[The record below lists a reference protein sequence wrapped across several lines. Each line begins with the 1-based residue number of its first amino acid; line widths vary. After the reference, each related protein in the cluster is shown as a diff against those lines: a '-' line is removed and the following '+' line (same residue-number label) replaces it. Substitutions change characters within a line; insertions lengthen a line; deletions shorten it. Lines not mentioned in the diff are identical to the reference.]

1 MDLENHTRNVW
12 IALGTLS
19 GLGMIV
25 ATIQTWAWFSKSG
38 KEIIDLPTLGKFL
51 LHFLGIL
58 STVIFLVMAGV
69 SVWWLIFFK
78 KQYDSTFE
86 SKTSSQQ
93 NIFKIL
99 FIVSFILKTVDIIH
113 LILRQTT
120 IDIFFID
127 WERSKTGNSNTVSA
141 WRTCFVANEF
151 NEIQTFRRI
160 HVPFHLLSVLFFL
173 KVINLENIA
182 LADTDIILFPSSSF
196 TANCTMEYNS
206 IFRIGTAFLVL
217 LGTAIIQY
225 LFYIIFY
232 QRLIGDKIINFIDLC
247 SVSNISI
254 IILDQIY
261 HGYYI
266 HGRSPHGIS
275 DVNIKDII
283 MNLERESRSM
293 SGTRGLQANSIEQ
306 IFIMKINKTFR
317 AQYDLLF
324 RQYYD
329 YIGPRRKRKDIE
341 RRTDILFQSYQNL
354 NRFLCAY
361 IDRSL
366 PTYQYFIRNRYL
378 LEKIFNYEFQT
389 SLNSGLSG
397 NMDNLLFI
405 DNEKIFTKILFY
417 GEENSLFIWNT
428 ITFLFIDFISSN
440 YVLAAII
447 TFLLNLI
454 AVGLRNSFGRR
465 NLSKKTLI
473 PRELLI

>member
-12 IALGTLS
+12 IILGTLS
-19 GLGMIV
+19 GVGMIV
-25 ATIQTWAWFSKSG
+25 AVIQTWAWFSKSE
-38 KEIIDLPTLGKFL
+38 KEVIDLPTLGKFL
-51 LHFLGIL
+51 LHFLDIL

-78 KQYDSTFE
+78 SQVDSTFE
-86 SKTSSQQ
+86 SKTNSQQ

-99 FIVSFILKTVDIIH
+99 FIVSFILKTIDIIH
-113 LILRQTT
+113 LIIQQTT

-127 WERSKTGNSNTVSA
+127 WERPKSVNSNTVSA

-160 HVPFHLLSVLFFL
+160 HVPFHLFFALFLL

-182 LADTDIILFPSSSF
+182 LVDTNIILFPSSPA
-196 TANCTMEYNS
+196 ANYTMEYDS
-206 IFRIGTAFLVL
+206 VFRIGTAFLVL
-217 LGTAIIQY
+217 LGTAFIQY
-225 LFYIIFY
+225 FVYIIIY
-232 QRLIGDKIINFIDLC
+232 QRLIGDKILNFVDLC
-247 SVSNISI
+247 SVSNISVF
-254 IILDQIY
+254 ILDQNY

-266 HGRSPHGIS
+266 HGRSPHGIA
-275 DVNIKDII
+275 DVNIRDML
-283 MNLERESRSM
+283 MNLERESKSM
-293 SGTRGLQANSIEQ
+293 SSTRGLQANSTEQ
-306 IFIMKINKTFR
+306 IFIMKINRIFR

-329 YIGPRRKRKDIE
+329 YIGPRRTRKDME
-341 RRTDILFQSYQNL
+341 RYTDMLLQSYQNL
-354 NRFLCAY
+354 NKFLCAY

-389 SLNSGLSG
+389 RIGSGLSTS
-397 NMDNLLFI
+397 MDNILFI
-405 DNEKIFTKILFY
+405 DDEKVFTKVLFY
-417 GEENSLFIWNT
+417 GKENSLFIWNI
-428 ITFLFIDFISSN
+428 ITFLFMDFISTN

-454 AVGLRNSFGRR
+454 VVGLRNSFGRR